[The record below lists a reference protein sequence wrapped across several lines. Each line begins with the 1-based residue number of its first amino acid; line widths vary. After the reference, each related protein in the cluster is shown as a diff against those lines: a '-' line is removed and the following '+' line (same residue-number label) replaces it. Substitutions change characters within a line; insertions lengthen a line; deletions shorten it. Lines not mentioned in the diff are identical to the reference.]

1 MIDSTLCYLRRD
13 RALLMLHRVKKEHDL
28 NRDKWIGVG
37 GKFEPGESPVDCLLR
52 ETREETG
59 LTLTSWRCRG
69 VVTFVCPPWDTEQ
82 MYLFTADAW
91 TGELTDCDEGE
102 LCWVPEE
109 QVERLPIW
117 EGDRIFFR
125 LLREERPF
133 FLLKLVYDGG
143 TLTQAVLDGV
153 PLRA

>member
-1 MIDSTLCYLRRD
+1 
-13 RALLMLHRVKKEHDL
+13 
-28 NRDKWIGVG
+28 
-37 GKFEPGESPVDCLLR
+37 
-52 ETREETG
+52 
-59 LTLTSWRCRG
+59 
-69 VVTFVCPPWDTEQ
+69 
-82 MYLFTADAW
+82 
-91 TGELTDCDEGE
+91 
-102 LCWVPEE
+102 VPEE